1 MKTKLYGLTLAGALI
16 AGVASA
22 QGPASH
28 EDQMKA
34 YVNRLEKDVRGEW
47 QSIVDDAMGLEPG
60 DKAKFWESMTATRGE
75 MTGLWDRRL
84 ANIKLYAQNLD
95 KMTDPI
101 AD

>member
-1 MKTKLYGLTLAGALI
+1 MYWIPLHQAL
-16 AGVASA
+16 
-22 QGPASH
+22 
-28 EDQMKA
+28 EDRGIEV
-34 YVNRLEKDVRGEW
+34 YLVNG
-47 QSIVDDAMGLEPG
+47 QC

-95 KMTDPI
+95 NKMTDPI